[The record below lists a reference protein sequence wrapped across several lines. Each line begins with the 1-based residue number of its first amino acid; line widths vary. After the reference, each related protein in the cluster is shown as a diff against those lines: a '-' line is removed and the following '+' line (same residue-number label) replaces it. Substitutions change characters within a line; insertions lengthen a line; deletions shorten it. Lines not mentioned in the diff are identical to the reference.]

1 MIDVATGNITI
12 HNTAIAI
19 GPPLTRDDFLA
30 SALGRNAPINVEN
43 ESYCSYN
50 ARIAAGDLMPLPA
63 DLTLYFYHQQLE
75 SLSIVAS
82 DDRFGASWD
91 DWSEEKEL
99 SRKQFHDLWLA
110 DIAVSAN
117 AYFLWGQLSSDYDA
131 KSGFSAI
138 HLRYSWKGK
147 PWRPTTTAR

>member
-1 MIDVATGNITI
+1 
-12 HNTAIAI
+12 
-19 GPPLTRDDFLA
+19 
-30 SALGRNAPINVEN
+30 
-43 ESYCSYN
+43 
-50 ARIAAGDLMPLPA
+50 MPLPA